1 MDDDAD
7 LGVTLRAILDI
18 GLDMQPQ
25 YIEADDADITVVDAS
40 SDMLVIDITSSKR
53 IIK

>member
-1 MDDDAD
+1 
-7 LGVTLRAILDI
+7 
-18 GLDMQPQ
+18 MQPQ

-40 SDMLVIDITSSKR
+40 SDMLVMITSSKR

>member
-1 MDDDAD
+1 
-7 LGVTLRAILDI
+7 
-18 GLDMQPQ
+18 MQPQ

-40 SDMLVIDITSSKR
+40 SDMLVIDIRAQKR

>member
-1 MDDDAD
+1 
-7 LGVTLRAILDI
+7 
-18 GLDMQPQ
+18 MQPQ

-40 SDMLVIDITSSKR
+40 SDMLSILQAQKR